1 MTDVGRLSE
10 SGYVGDDVEHI
21 LAGLLEHVGG
31 SVEDA
36 ELGVV
41 FLDGIEKLHVRRPL
55 TRARDIS
62 GESVQRELLR
72 MLDGATLSVPKSGG
86 SRHPM
91 RTDDITIDTSGILL
105 VASLRME
112 GWDLPLGAPER
123 ALRDAL
129 CEAGMLGAFI
139 SRFDRIV
146 QLGRL
151 DATQSA
157 AVVAGSIEEARRR
170 AESLGTAL
178 EVTPSAA
185 AVLASVAAS
194 SPDGAWAVRGPIH
207 RILEDI
213 LLLPSAAPAWRVDE
227 ADALRLVGIAPR

>member
-21 LAGLLEHVGG
+21 LAGLVDA
-31 SVEDA
+31 VEGNVERA
-36 ELGVV
+36 QRGVV

-72 MLDGATLSVPKSGG
+72 LLDGMTLSVPKSGAT
-86 SRHPM
+86 RHPQ
-91 RTDDITIDTSGILL
+91 RKDDLTIDTRGILL

-112 GWDLPLGAPER
+112 GWDLPAHASER
-123 ALRDAL
+123 VLRDAL
-129 CEAGMLGAFI
+129 CESGMIGAFV

-146 QLGRL
+146 RLVRL
-151 DATQSA
+151 DAGQTA
-157 AVVAGSIEEARRR
+157 TVVAGSVEEARRR

-178 EVTPSAA
+178 DVTPAA
-185 AVLASVAAS
+185 IAVFASVAAT
-194 SPDGAWAVRGPIH
+194 SPDGAWAARGPIH

-213 LLLPSAAPAWRVDE
+213 LMLPSPVPAWRVDE
-227 ADALRLVGIAPR
+227 ADALRLVGIG